1 MGKVYTVEVP
11 GREPHRFRWMGF
23 FDRLDLGDGLEEERG
38 AMRDTP
44 YFYASAGA
52 MVGKTWAGDCPI
64 DVKQNGSML
73 AYGRAVIEA
82 LEGVGYSFEQIVA
95 LCTGVT
101 QAAADQIKDRADFS
115 EAQPAAVT
123 SSV

>member
-11 GREPHRFRWMGF
+11 GREPHGFRWMGF

-52 MVGKTWAGDCPI
+52 MVG
-64 DVKQNGSML
+64 GSML